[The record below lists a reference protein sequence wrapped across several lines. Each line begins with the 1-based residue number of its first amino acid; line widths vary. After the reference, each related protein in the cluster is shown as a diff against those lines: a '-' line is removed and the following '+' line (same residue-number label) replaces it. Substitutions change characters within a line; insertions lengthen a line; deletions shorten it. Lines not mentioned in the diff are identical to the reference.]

1 MTPKQQLVA
10 HLAEQHGEQSPTRR
24 APYQKLVLRHQSLHK
39 RYLTHSHLPTG
50 WTTGTDQTRTRIFLC
65 PPKNPGATRN
75 GDRNWVL
82 QVTTPT
88 SGWRCELA
96 GTWEGDITGAQTA
109 ANKEL
114 GYEANWVLNT
124 TGYGYEQKE
133 NAHD

>member
-1 MTPKQQLVA
+1 MDHRDRSDPDPHLSLPAQEPRRHAQRGSQL
-10 HLAEQHGEQSPTRR
+10 G
-24 APYQKLVLRHQSLHK
+24 APGHH
-39 RYLTHSHLPTG
+39 
-50 WTTGTDQTRTRIFLC
+50 
-65 PPKNPGATRN
+65 
-75 GDRNWVL
+75 
-82 QVTTPT
+82 PT